1 MSQWIVVS
9 DHRLTALIDEC
20 IFLLKI
26 GSFVKD
32 VKDLFARFMKAIIE
46 ESCSS
51 LFGFFFFF
59 LIFAQLK

>member
-9 DHRLTALIDEC
+9 DHRLTVMIDEC
-20 IFLLKI
+20 VFLLTL

-32 VKDLFARFMKAIIE
+32 VKGLFARFMKAIIE

-51 LFGFFFFF
+51 FSFFFN
-59 LIFAQLK
+59 FAQLK

>member
-9 DHRLTALIDEC
+9 DHRLTAKIDEC
-20 IFLLKI
+20 IFLLTL

-46 ESCSS
+46 ELCSS
-51 LFGFFFFF
+51 FFF
-59 LIFAQLK
+59 LILHSLNKERK

>member
-9 DHRLTALIDEC
+9 DHRLTAKIDEC
-20 IFLLKI
+20 IFLLTL

-46 ESCSS
+46 ELCSS
-51 LFGFFFFF
+51 FFF
-59 LIFAQLK
+59 